1 MCSFTLSH
9 DRLVFHRQIQPSKTS
24 ENIVDIDIR
33 WPTAN
38 VSDEQSSV
46 EAVKV
51 RGLDAWYL
59 ELVGP
64 RQGIV

>member
-1 MCSFTLSH
+1 VCSFTLSH
-9 DRLVFHRQIQPSKTS
+9 DPLVFHRQLQPLKTS
-24 ENIVDIDIR
+24 ENIVDIDMR
-33 WPTAN
+33 WPTTT

-51 RGLDAWYL
+51 RGLDASYL

-64 RQGIV
+64 RQGIA